1 MESKSPGIP
10 RVRKMFLIT
19 FIAELVA
26 FAIISVLPIRDP
38 ALYASFRSQDSA
50 ITSQPY
56 FSLWLSI
63 FPHNLMI
70 GSIEFIPVIGLIMF
84 IISMGETAIVVSVEG
99 TATHVGGFAIFASL
113 MLLPH
118 SWLELPSYAVAVS
131 TGIYAIY
138 VYSRYKNQGIA
149 MLFWT
154 YIVASVIEF
163 GSYFAF
169 AGYFKSSAYSVL
181 FDVIV
186 DGVAILL
193 FYLMYEK
200 VSGKAK
206 RSIGTII
213 YMYLFVIIEL
223 GFAGAIES
231 AEIKL
236 EESANPFSAF
246 YMWIPGAVI
255 IVFLIMLYRYWDRY
269 EYPKYMK
276 NDDNENNGENDD
288 NEIKF

>member
-1 MESKSPGIP
+1 MESKAPKIP
-10 RVRKMFLIT
+10 RIRRIFLIT

-26 FAIISVLPIRDP
+26 FAIISALPISDP
-38 ALYASFRSQDSA
+38 ALYASFNGQRSA

-70 GSIEFIPVIGLIMF
+70 SSIEFIPIIGLLMF
-84 IISMGETAIVVSVEG
+84 IISMGETAVVVSVEG
-99 TATHVGGFAIFASL
+99 TATHVSGFAIFASL

-118 SWLELPSYAVAVS
+118 SWLELPAYAVAAS

-149 MLFWT
+149 KLFWT
-154 YIVASVIEF
+154 YILVSVIEF

-169 AGYFKSSAYSVL
+169 AKDFTGSAGSIL

-186 DGVAILL
+186 DGVAIFL
-193 FYLMYEK
+193 FYLMYKK

-223 GFAGAIES
+223 GFAGAIEA
-231 AEIKL
+231 AEIKI
-236 EESANPFSAF
+236 EETAHPFNALF
-246 YMWIPGAVI
+246 MWIPGAAI

-276 NDDNENNGENDD
+276 NDNNENNGEN

>member
-1 MESKSPGIP
+1 MESKAPKIP
-10 RVRKMFLIT
+10 RIRRMFLIT
-19 FIAELVA
+19 FIAELAA
-26 FAIISVLPIRDP
+26 FAIISALPISDP
-38 ALYASFRSQDSA
+38 ALYTSFKSQDRA
-50 ITSQPY
+50 IISQPY

-70 GSIEFIPVIGLIMF
+70 SSIEFIPIIGLLMF
-84 IISMGETAIVVSVEG
+84 IISMGETAVVVSVEG
-99 TATHVGGFAIFASL
+99 TATHVSGFTIFASL

-118 SWLELPSYAVAVS
+118 SWLELPAYAVAVS

-149 MLFWT
+149 RLFWT
-154 YIVASVIEF
+154 YILVSVIEF

-169 AGYFKSSAYSVL
+169 AKDFRGSAGSIL

-193 FYLMYEK
+193 FYLMYKK

-223 GFAGAIES
+223 GFAGAIEA
-231 AEIKL
+231 AEIKI
-236 EESANPFSAF
+236 EETAHPFNALL
-246 YMWIPGAVI
+246 MWIPGAAI
-255 IVFLIMLYRYWDRY
+255 IVFLIVLYRHWDRY

-276 NDDNENNGENDD
+276 NDNNENNGED